1 MSVPERVP
9 ESQRQRAPQTIG
21 SQTMSNRDSRPV
33 GNCLPRRLD
42 FYLGAGIELFI
53 VPVHIFMHLACMAV
67 TGVADFGDNQG

>member
-1 MSVPERVP
+1 
-9 ESQRQRAPQTIG
+9 
-21 SQTMSNRDSRPV
+21 MSNRDSRPV